1 MNFFKHDKALID
13 DGVVIGNGT
22 RVWAFAHIL
31 SGAKIGENC
40 NICDHTFIEGKVI
53 VGNNVTVKC
62 GVYIWDGVTIA
73 DNVFIG
79 ANVTFTND
87 KYPRSKK
94 YPKEYAKTVIEK
106 GASIGAGATLLPV
119 RVGENAM
126 IGTGSVVTKDV
137 PANAIVMGCPAK
149 VTGYVDTEKVTIPIF
164 NGVKTI
170 DDTLY
175 IQKTFNDLRGNLLP
189 IEFVKNIPFE
199 VKRAFFVYGV
209 ESGNIRGEHAHKVCH
224 QFLIAISGSI
234 SVICDDGIKR
244 EEYLLNDPK
253 FGLYIKPGV
262 WGVQYKYS
270 KDAVLCVFA
279 SHEYDEDDY
288 IRNYQDFLRYKNM
301 L

>member
-1 MNFFKHDKALID
+1 MQLEQKYKNVKAYQLSRNFTSHYAI
-13 DGVVIGNGT
+13 
-22 RVWAFAHIL
+22 
-31 SGAKIGENC
+31 
-40 NICDHTFIEGKVI
+40 
-53 VGNNVTVKC
+53 
-62 GVYIWDGVTIA
+62 
-73 DNVFIG
+73 
-79 ANVTFTND
+79 
-87 KYPRSKK
+87 RSKK
-94 YPKEYAKTVIEK
+94 YPEEYAKTVIEK

-119 RVGENAM
+119 RVGKNAM

-164 NGVKTI
+164 NGAKTI

>member
-1 MNFFKHDKALID
+1 MEFFKHDKALID
-13 DGVVIGNGT
+13 DGAIIGDGT

-40 NICDHTFIEGKVI
+40 NICDHTFIEGKVV

-94 YPKEYAKTVIEK
+94 YPEEYAKTVIEK

-149 VTGYVDTEKVTIPIF
+149 VTGYVDTEKVAMPIL
-164 NGVKTI
+164 NEAKMI

-189 IEFVKNIPFE
+189 IEFAKEVPFE
-199 VKRAFFVYGV
+199 VKRVFFVYGV

-224 QFLIAISGSI
+224 QFLIAVSGSV
-234 SVICDDGIKR
+234 SVICDDGVKR

-253 FGLYIKPGV
+253 FGLYIKPGI

-279 SHEYDEDDY
+279 SHEYDGNDY
-288 IRNYQDFLRYKNM
+288 IRNYQDFLRYKNVI
-301 L
+301 